1 MSAPFVGKR
10 VTIEGLASR
19 PELNGQT
26 ATAESFDSGKCRYNV
41 RLRDGSMIAL
51 RPASLIAVPGQSDD
65 AGGGGSPFGGF
76 GGMPGMGGG
85 MPDMAQAQAVLQQLQ
100 AMLPAGVTPQRAGM
114 IVLGVAFIAWRFL
127 SLKMLLVLG
136 AIGYVVCTKLF
147 AAEFA
152 AAGGGAKGAV
162 AAGRAC
168 VQKVRA
174 RLSAATGFQV
184 TETHALIAIAL
195 AVVIGVSVVSRIAG
209 GRGTG
214 GAASAASARGARGA
228 AGESYQPYDAY
239 AAGYRDGET
248 GKEYGT
254 SKRYDE
260 PPPPSSGGGGG
271 GGSRFGMGSLFNL
284 GLLGKTVYDLGG
296 RPWSPQNV
304 LVNVRNMQPMQM
316 MMTGFLVMRVLGSM

>member
-85 MPDMAQAQAVLQQLQ
+85 MPDMAQAQAMLQQLQ

-114 IVLGVAFIAWRFL
+114 CVLAVAFVAWRFL
-127 SLKMLLVLG
+127 SLKIMLVLG
-136 AIGYVVCTKLF
+136 AVGYAVCTKLF
-147 AAEFA
+147 AAEFK
-152 AAGGGAKGAV
+152 AAGGGVKGAIAV
-162 AAGRAC
+162 GRAC

-174 RLSAATGFQV
+174 RLSAVTGFQV
-184 TETHALIAIAL
+184 TETTRSSRSLSLSSSVLPCL
-195 AVVIGVSVVSRIAG
+195 AN
-209 GRGTG
+209 
-214 GAASAASARGARGA
+214 RGARHGRR
-228 AGESYQPYDAY
+228 GL
-239 AAGYRDGET
+239 GR
-248 GKEYGT
+248 
-254 SKRYDE
+254 KRTRRARRRWRVV
-260 PPPPSSGGGGG
+260 P
-271 GGSRFGMGSLFNL
+271 
-284 GLLGKTVYDLGG
+284 TVRCVCRRLQ
-296 RPWSPQNV
+296 RW
-304 LVNVRNMQPMQM
+304 
-316 MMTGFLVMRVLGSM
+316 

>member
-10 VTIEGLASR
+10 VTIDGLASR

-65 AGGGGSPFGGF
+65 AGGGGNPFAGF
-76 GGMPGMGGG
+76 GGMPGG
-85 MPDMAQAQAVLQQLQ
+85 MPDMAQAQAMLQQLQ
-100 AMLPAGVTPQRAGM
+100 ALLPAGVTPQRAGM
-114 IVLGVAFIAWRFL
+114 IVLGVAFVAWRFL
-127 SLKMLLVLG
+127 SLKMMLVLG
-136 AIGYVVCTKLF
+136 ALGYVVCTKLF
-147 AAEFA
+147 AAEFT
-152 AAGGGAKGAV
+152 AAGGGVKGAI

-174 RLSAATGFQV
+174 RLSAVTGFQV
-184 TETHALIAIAL
+184 TEIHALIAIAL
-195 AVVIGVSVVSRIAG
+195 VVVIGVTVVSRIMG
-209 GRGTG
+209 GRGAG
-214 GAASAASARGARGA
+214 SAAAA
-228 AGESYQPYDAY
+228 AGAGGKAYEPYDAY
-239 AAGYRDGET
+239 AAGYSDGEK
-248 GKEYGT
+248 GRDYGT
-254 SKRYDE
+254 SKKYDD
-260 PPPPSSGGGGG
+260 PPPPSRGGGGGGG

-296 RPWSPQNV
+296 TPWSPQNV